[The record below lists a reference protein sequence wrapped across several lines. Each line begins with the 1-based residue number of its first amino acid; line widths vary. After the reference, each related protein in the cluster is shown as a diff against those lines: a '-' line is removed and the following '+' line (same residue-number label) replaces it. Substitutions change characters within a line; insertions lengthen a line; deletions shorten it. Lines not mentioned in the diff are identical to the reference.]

1 MCLFFTADLLTANDT
16 LNVCFESYEA
26 YQTARSA
33 ALPDAGVMSAAARAA
48 AADVTDGPPTPNAIA
63 NSASPAVTPAAAQPV
78 PSPERKYCT
87 SQYVTRFIVHRATVH
102 FNV

>member
-1 MCLFFTADLLTANDT
+1 MCLFFTVDLLTANDT

-33 ALPDAGVMSAAARAA
+33 ALPDAGVMSA

-78 PSPERKYCT
+78 PSPERKY
-87 SQYVTRFIVHRATVH
+87 
-102 FNV
+102 